1 MSGPKTSQLEIERM
15 IRAQLEALRS
25 DVDHS
30 RARARRRI
38 AALLNELL
46 NEAEG
51 CAEAEEAAASLRQL
65 AEAALAQLTAECA
78 FTPATAMA
86 ESVARTERCS
96 SRAVAIADAFERE
109 AHPLAERIQRARAQ
123 AAAASEA
130 RDFTAVLAKAAKESA
145 TAAAV
150 EAARSFMA
158 DEHCLPSESSAV
170 EAQGGSRSAPME
182 KAAAEGTAMQVE
194 PVGGNLGRPSPAAV
208 DESGTLIARNH
219 VQEVARRALALIAS
233 PCTLPADR
241 ALLLET
247 TRELGPQAAAQ
258 LALLLPTM

>member
-46 NEAEG
+46 DEAEG

-109 AHPLAERIQRARAQ
+109 AHPLARTHQRARAKPQ
-123 AAAASEA
+123 P
-130 RDFTAVLAKAAKESA
+130 RPKHA
-145 TAAAV
+145 T
-150 EAARSFMA
+150 SPP
-158 DEHCLPSESSAV
+158 CW
-170 EAQGGSRSAPME
+170 QGRQRERHSGRC
-182 KAAAEGTAMQVE
+182 G
-194 PVGGNLGRPSPAAV
+194 GRPLFH
-208 DESGTLIARNH
+208 GR
-219 VQEVARRALALIAS
+219 
-233 PCTLPADR
+233 
-241 ALLLET
+241 
-247 TRELGPQAAAQ
+247 
-258 LALLLPTM
+258 

>member
-46 NEAEG
+46 DEAEG

-96 SRAVAIADAFERE
+96 S
-109 AHPLAERIQRARAQ
+109 
-123 AAAASEA
+123 
-130 RDFTAVLAKAAKESA
+130 
-145 TAAAV
+145 
-150 EAARSFMA
+150 
-158 DEHCLPSESSAV
+158 
-170 EAQGGSRSAPME
+170 
-182 KAAAEGTAMQVE
+182 
-194 PVGGNLGRPSPAAV
+194 
-208 DESGTLIARNH
+208 
-219 VQEVARRALALIAS
+219 
-233 PCTLPADR
+233 
-241 ALLLET
+241 
-247 TRELGPQAAAQ
+247 
-258 LALLLPTM
+258 

>member
-46 NEAEG
+46 DEAEG

-65 AEAALAQLTAECA
+65 AEAALEQLTAECA

-109 AHPLAERIQRARAQ
+109 AHPPGRTHP
-123 AAAASEA
+123 ASP
-130 RDFTAVLAKAAKESA
+130 R
-145 TAAAV
+145 
-150 EAARSFMA
+150 
-158 DEHCLPSESSAV
+158 P
-170 EAQGGSRSAPME
+170 SRSRVRSTRLHRRAGRGRQRE
-182 KAAAEGTAMQVE
+182 RHSGRC
-194 PVGGNLGRPSPAAV
+194 GGRPLFH
-208 DESGTLIARNH
+208 GR
-219 VQEVARRALALIAS
+219 
-233 PCTLPADR
+233 
-241 ALLLET
+241 
-247 TRELGPQAAAQ
+247 
-258 LALLLPTM
+258 

>member
-78 FTPATAMA
+78 FTPGNG
-86 ESVARTERCS
+86 
-96 SRAVAIADAFERE
+96 
-109 AHPLAERIQRARAQ
+109 H
-123 AAAASEA
+123 
-130 RDFTAVLAKAAKESA
+130 
-145 TAAAV
+145 
-150 EAARSFMA
+150 
-158 DEHCLPSESSAV
+158 
-170 EAQGGSRSAPME
+170 GGIR
-182 KAAAEGTAMQVE
+182 
-194 PVGGNLGRPSPAAV
+194 RP
-208 DESGTLIARNH
+208 
-219 VQEVARRALALIAS
+219 
-233 PCTLPADR
+233 DR
-241 ALLLET
+241 ALLVAS
-247 TRELGPQAAAQ
+247 RSHR
-258 LALLLPTM
+258 

>member
-96 SRAVAIADAFERE
+96 SRAVAIAPPGRT
-109 AHPLAERIQRARAQ
+109 HP
-123 AAAASEA
+123 ASP
-130 RDFTAVLAKAAKESA
+130 R
-145 TAAAV
+145 
-150 EAARSFMA
+150 
-158 DEHCLPSESSAV
+158 P
-170 EAQGGSRSAPME
+170 SRSRVRSTRLHRRAGQGRQRE
-182 KAAAEGTAMQVE
+182 RHSGRC
-194 PVGGNLGRPSPAAV
+194 GGRPLFH
-208 DESGTLIARNH
+208 GR
-219 VQEVARRALALIAS
+219 
-233 PCTLPADR
+233 
-241 ALLLET
+241 
-247 TRELGPQAAAQ
+247 
-258 LALLLPTM
+258 